1 AVMRAIARE
10 PDLALVQRAPVA
22 EAAGGGWL
30 TRPMVPLWMM
40 ALLLVAAG
48 ALLAWSLTRA
58 PAPAPSTRLAKSPA
72 APATAPK
79 HAAPC
84 VTPRAVTPNTAAP
97 VYVYRFVLRAPS
109 ARRVALV
116 GDFNG
121 WKAQQ
126 TLLRDDNG
134 DGTWSVTLRLS
145 PGRYRYKFLVDGQR
159 WVVDPDA
166 PASASDGFGGRNAV
180 ITL

>member
-1 AVMRAIARE
+1 M
-10 PDLALVQRAPVA
+10 
-22 EAAGGGWL
+22 
-30 TRPMVPLWMM
+30 
-40 ALLLVAAG
+40 
-48 ALLAWSLTRA
+48 
-58 PAPAPSTRLAKSPA
+58 
-72 APATAPK
+72 
-79 HAAPC
+79 
-84 VTPRAVTPNTAAP
+84 
-97 VYVYRFVLRAPS
+97 LRAPS